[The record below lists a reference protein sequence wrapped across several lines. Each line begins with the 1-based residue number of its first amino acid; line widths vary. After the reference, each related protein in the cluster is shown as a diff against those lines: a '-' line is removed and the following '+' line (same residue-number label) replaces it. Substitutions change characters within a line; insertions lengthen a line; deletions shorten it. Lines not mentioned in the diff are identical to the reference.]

1 MSERKLSSRREAEE
15 FIAKGFIF
23 VNGIKVIHPSTKIS
37 RADNIQLRVNKTEP
51 NKITVILNKPIG
63 YVSSQPEGK
72 HQAAISLINPY
83 NRSRYDRSKKK
94 FRRTHLR
101 GLASAG
107 RLDFESTGLLV
118 FTQDGVLAKRLIG
131 QDSQVEKEY
140 LVRVKGAVTKDKL
153 KVLSYGLELDGIK
166 LKPSVI
172 TQQNESQLKF
182 ILREG
187 KKRQIRRMCS
197 QVELRVQELKRVRIG
212 ALCLGPL
219 EQGKWRYLN
228 KFDRF

>member
-1 MSERKLSSRREAEE
+1 M
-15 FIAKGFIF
+15 
-23 VNGIKVIHPSTKIS
+23 
-37 RADNIQLRVNKTEP
+37 
-51 NKITVILNKPIG
+51 
-63 YVSSQPEGK
+63 
-72 HQAAISLINPY
+72 
-83 NRSRYDRSKKK
+83 
-94 FRRTHLR
+94 
-101 GLASAG
+101 
-107 RLDFESTGLLV
+107 
-118 FTQDGVLAKRLIG
+118 LAKRLIG

-153 KVLSYGLELDGIK
+153 KILSYGLELDGIK